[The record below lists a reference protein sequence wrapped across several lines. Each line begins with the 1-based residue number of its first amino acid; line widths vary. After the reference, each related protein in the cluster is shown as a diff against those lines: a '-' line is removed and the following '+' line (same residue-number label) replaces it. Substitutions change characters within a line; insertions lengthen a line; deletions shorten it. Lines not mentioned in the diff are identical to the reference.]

1 MNTLKI
7 VLKATGVLTTMLA
20 PIAMLAVGAMYLLSI
35 PFWVAAAGITA
46 TCLGFAG
53 LFSQVLIGGLFLVN
67 AAQKG

>member
-1 MNTLKI
+1 MNSLKTTLKI
-7 VLKATGVLTTMLA
+7 TGVLAMMLA

-53 LFSQVLIGGLFLVN
+53 LFS
-67 AAQKG
+67 